1 MAEINPIAEGA
12 KSLAESLEQTRQAGK
27 KLSKTIQNIQH
38 DGVEVAQ
45 EQLQAKEKLRLHKE
59 AVENS
64 MLFKAIKEYEK
75 QSVILKEEKKAEKNF
90 KTQYGDKEWNK
101 VLELKTV
108 VEKEHL
114 ENKTYY
120 GYKLSEVKKV
130 QFWCF
135 FVAFIITSLLFYFN
149 LV

>member
-45 EQLQAKEKLRLHKE
+45 EQLQAKEKLRLHQE

-90 KTQYGDKEWNK
+90 KTQYG
-101 VLELKTV
+101 
-108 VEKEHL
+108 
-114 ENKTYY
+114 
-120 GYKLSEVKKV
+120 VKSGIK
-130 QFWCF
+130 F
-135 FVAFIITSLLFYFN
+135 LN
-149 LV
+149 